1 MIPIEDVEDEHNDT
15 DDDDAALVE
24 TEDIIVDDDNDEEA
38 GLVEAEDIIEDDD
51 NDEDDKA
58 GDNDM
63 GADVVICEGRE
74 ADGTRLVKIGV
85 SDGESDGDGGINGKT
100 SDLAA
105 SSAGE
110 QEEDEGSKGVKPVF
124 AFADGVVA
132 TIVDATHDGMIDN
145 VAEMAWAD
153 WVEPAEVDGKERDT
167 T

>member
-58 GDNDM
+58 SDKDM
-63 GADVVICEGRE
+63 GADVVIFEGRE
-74 ADGTRLVKIGV
+74 ADGTRLVKTGV
-85 SDGESDGDGGINGKT
+85 SDGESDGEGGSNGKT

-105 SSAGE
+105 SSAGKQE
-110 QEEDEGSKGVKPVF
+110 EEDEGSKGVKPVF
-124 AFADGVVA
+124 AFPEGVVA
-132 TIVDATHDGMIDN
+132 TIVDATDDGMMDN
-145 VAEMAWAD
+145 VAEMA
-153 WVEPAEVDGKERDT
+153 
-167 T
+167 